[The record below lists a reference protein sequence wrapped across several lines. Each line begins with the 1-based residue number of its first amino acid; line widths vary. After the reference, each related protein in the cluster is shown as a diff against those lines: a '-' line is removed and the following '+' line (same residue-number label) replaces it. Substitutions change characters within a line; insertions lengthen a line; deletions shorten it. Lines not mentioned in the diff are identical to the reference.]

1 MGSTDSLRCIL
12 KDLPELIKGEGG
24 KRVSGEEIVRVGGR
38 VEGGRIV
45 RVVVRVEGGRVFT
58 VVEHTDRHN
67 DHWNQRTS
75 HLMTG

>member
-45 RVVVRVEGGRVFT
+45 RVVVRVVRVEGGR
-58 VVEHTDRHN
+58 EGIYRS
-67 DHWNQRTS
+67 RTY
-75 HLMTG
+75 